1 MSISSEISRIAS
13 NVSDALDA
21 IADKG
26 VTIPSG
32 ATSDNLATLIGQIS
46 AGGSGVEVIR
56 LI

>member
-46 AGGSGVEVIR
+46 AGGNGVEVIR